1 MTFRDL
7 PDWDP
12 DPEDDTDACAACRRG
27 QYGCSCLRSEETP
40 DPDMEALEASPEGQ
54 GWAPAFSVQVSQEY
68 ARELAETL
76 VRCRMNE
83 AARMRHIRE
92 FAEVVKQVFIK
103 EFRPAGGSFG
113 TRENANA

>member
-1 MTFRDL
+1 MREV

-12 DPEDDTDACAACRRG
+12 EPEEDTDACAACRRG
-27 QYGCSCLRSEETP
+27 QPGECTCPRSEEE
-40 DPDMEALEASPEGQ
+40 DRDLESLEASADGQ

-68 ARELAETL
+68 ARELVETL
-76 VRCRMNE
+76 ARCRMNE
-83 AARMRHIRE
+83 AARRRHIRE
-92 FAEVVKQVFIK
+92 FAELVKRVYIK